1 MIESFDE
8 ALGLESSRSE
18 DLTNNNSLAELDL
31 NKLTDFYLA
40 MGWQADADAEF
51 FFENV
56 SLRDLSLEEL
66 KVLYLMQLTEA
77 QKMSD
82 PLAILCQLDSKWGED
97 K

>member
-1 MIESFDE
+1 MIDPFDE
-8 ALGLESSRSE
+8 AKGLEPGPE
-18 DLTNNNSLAELDL
+18 DLSSNAGALAELDL

-40 MGWQADADAEF
+40 MGWQADAEAAF

-56 SLRDLSLEEL
+56 RLQDLSLEEL
-66 KVLYLMQLTEA
+66 KVLYLMQLTES

-82 PLAILCQLDSKWGED
+82 SLAKLCQLDSKWGEG